1 MTFLKNY
8 TGTFADMIAMHN
20 KWFARRPRASS
31 FYKRRVCAKLTLAA
45 LLLLLLPTVGCD
57 RLENAQPGAAP
68 QVRLDKLTPLPARE
82 TVPEENLLKVAVAAI
97 LSPQGNVQSYR
108 PLLDLLGDR
117 MGKTVQLVQRRTYL
131 EINDLLAR
139 GVVDL
144 AFICTGAYMEGE
156 RQEIM
161 SLLVVPQI
169 NGKITYKALL
179 IVSAESEYTSLAN
192 LRGKS
197 FAFTDPM
204 SNTGYL
210 CPVNE
215 LKKKG
220 EQPETFFS
228 SFIFTH
234 SHERSIAAVM
244 EGLVCCAS
252 VDNLVYE
259 NAKTRNS
266 EIREKTRVI
275 WESEEFGMPPVV
287 VPKQIPPEL
296 KEKLLAFFLTIHEE
310 QAGKTAL
317 GKLAIDR
324 FVVPPEELYTR
335 Q

>member
-1 MTFLKNY
+1 MLAIANMIALKN
-8 TGTFADMIAMHN
+8 
-20 KWFARRPRASS
+20 KRCRRRPWPACVSNSCFGALLTMASI
-31 FYKRRVCAKLTLAA
+31 
-45 LLLLLLPTVGCD
+45 LLLLLPTGGCD
-57 RLENAQPGAAP
+57 RSKKVLPESAP
-68 QVRLDKLTPLPARE
+68 LIRLDKLTPLPARE
-82 TVPEENLLKVAVAAI
+82 TVPEKNLLKVAVAAI

-117 MGKTVQLVQRRTYL
+117 MGRTVQLVQRRTYQ

-144 AFICTGAYMEGE
+144 AFICTGAYLEGQ

-169 NGKITYKALL
+169 NGKTTYKALL
-179 IVSAESEYTSLAN
+179 IVPAGSDYHSLED

-215 LKKKG
+215 LSKRG

-228 SFIFTH
+228 SSIFTH

-244 EGLVCCAS
+244 EGVVSCAS
-252 VDNLVYE
+252 VDNLIYE
-259 NAKTRNS
+259 NARQRDS
-266 EIREKTRVI
+266 EIRKKTRVI
-275 WESEEFGMPPVV
+275 WESGEFGMPPVV
-287 VPKQIPPEL
+287 VPRQINPEL
-296 KEKLLAFFLTIHEE
+296 KEKLLAFFLALHEDPS
-310 QAGKTAL
+310 GKAAL
-317 GKLAIDR
+317 EKLAIDR
-324 FVVPPEELYTR
+324 FLVPSADLYAP
-335 Q
+335 